1 MVKKPSSTF
10 TYDPGCLESWITFKT
25 GRRKRRREKKKE
37 EKKWWRVGTLLYYI
51 GPPAGVLLTVDDVN
65 WSC

>member
-1 MVKKPSSTF
+1 MGNTPISISTF
-10 TYDPGCLESWITFKT
+10 TNDSGCLESWITFKT
-25 GRRKRRREKKKE
+25 GRGNRKEKKKKKNEGKKRRR
-37 EKKWWRVGTLLYYI
+37 YYI